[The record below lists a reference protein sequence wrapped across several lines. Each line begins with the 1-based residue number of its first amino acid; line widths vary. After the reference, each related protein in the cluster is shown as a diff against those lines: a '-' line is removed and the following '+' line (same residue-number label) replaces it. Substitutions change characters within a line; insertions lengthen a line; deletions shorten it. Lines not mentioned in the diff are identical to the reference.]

1 MAAAI
6 DMRALRASA
15 FEGEGPTAVVD
26 RTWLQSVY
34 RALCGEDY
42 VDTSL
47 PPETNR
53 QLARLSAID
62 PSIEQRRP

>member
-6 DMRALRASA
+6 DMKALRASA

-47 PPETNR
+47 SPEIER
-53 QLARLSAID
+53 QLNILSAVD
-62 PSIEQRRP
+62 ASIERRRP